1 MSFVKVQAK
10 HQITIPKPVVK
21 ALQLEV
27 GEKLELAVRNGNG
40 TIILKRVAG
49 KMVRPKLSSKEQQ
62 TLKSAKRKIAAI
74 QKDLRHAKGLTKAE
88 TDVAAKAGLIDP
100 DQRWWWTEEWQAGER
115 EAERN
120 IAEGRV
126 ENFDSAEA
134 FINSLR
140 S

>member
-1 MSFVKVQAK
+1 MSLVKVQAK

-27 GEKLELAVRNGNG
+27 GEKLDLAVRNGNG

-49 KMVRPKLSSKEQQ
+49 KMVRPKFTAKEQQ
-62 TLKSAKRKIAAI
+62 SLKLAKKKIAAI
-74 QKDLRHAKGLTKAE
+74 QKDLRHAKGLTEAE
-88 TDVAAKAGLIDP
+88 VNVAAKAGLIDP

-115 EAERN
+115 EAERD

-126 ENFDSAEA
+126 ESFDNAEA